1 MLARWVSV
9 RKCVCVPA
17 FSSSSEESAIESG
30 EERRR
35 RRRREAPFNCFTPAE
50 PVYAFLANLYSG
62 LADVGRRSLRTVLS
76 PAFLR
81 LSALPLR
88 TCSLAFVC
96 LCAWQPGRLRWHGM
110 AWHGPGKRGR
120 VDRMLSQVDCCTV
133 EVAVCEDAYPWG
145 QL

>member
-1 MLARWVSV
+1 MLARQVGV

-17 FSSSSEESAIESG
+17 FSPSSEESANESG

-62 LADVGRRSLRTVLS
+62 LADVGRRSLCTVLS
-76 PAFLR
+76 PAFLC

-88 TCSLAFVC
+88 TCSRAFVC
-96 LCAWQPGRLRWHGM
+96 LCVPGSLAGWLAAGWHGM
-110 AWHGPGKRGR
+110 
-120 VDRMLSQVDCCTV
+120 
-133 EVAVCEDAYPWG
+133 G
-145 QL
+145 QAKGDVWTEC

>member
-9 RKCVCVPA
+9 RKCVCAPA
-17 FSSSSEESAIESG
+17 FSPSSEESANESG

-76 PAFLR
+76 PAFLC

-96 LCAWQPGRLRWHGM
+96 LCAWQPGWLAGWHGM
-110 AWHGPGKRGR
+110 AWARQRGR

-133 EVAVCEDAYPWG
+133 IAVVCEDAHS
-145 QL
+145 